1 MNYSIEHKD
10 KSKTNIQISKGNS
23 PDHYNIVVN
32 GKTFSAELLN
42 LGETEVIFKIDG
54 KVEIFQFAKSNEN
67 DLQIFDSKGQ
77 NNFSIIDERSDA
89 LRRLS
94 QAAGSGLGTVK
105 SSMPGKI
112 IEVFVNN
119 GDEVKSGQKILIL
132 EAMKMENE
140 IVAPCDG
147 IIKLGK
153 IEKGKDAKANQVL
166 FNIA

>member
-10 KSKTNIQISKGNS
+10 KTKTDIKIRQGNS
-23 PDHYNIVVN
+23 PDHYDIKVN
-32 GKTFSAELLN
+32 GKEFRAELLN
-42 LGETEVIFKIDG
+42 LDETEIIFKIDG
-54 KVEIFQFAKSNEN
+54 KVEIFQFAKNNEN
-67 DLQIFDSKGQ
+67 DLQVFDSKGQ

-112 IEVFVNN
+112 IEIFVSN

-147 IIKLGK
+147 PIKLGK
-153 IEKGKDAKANQVL
+153 IEKGGEAKANQVL
-166 FNIA
+166 FSIG